1 MAITGH
7 KKAAQKRPWV
17 LLRCYYKLKLLQLAL
32 GLHALLVVQDLL
44 ADAQIFRSDLQQLVL
59 CKEFQAAFQ
68 AELANGDQA
77 KSKLK

>member
-1 MAITGH
+1 MCIRDRNKDAF
-7 KKAAQKRPWV
+7 V
-17 LLRCYYKLKLLQLAL
+17 KLLQLAL

-68 AELANGDQA
+68 AELRCV
-77 KSKLK
+77 